1 MYQAIVAKVSVS
13 PFLFINSKGV
23 QEEAK
28 NIQLGNVLG
37 FQVIVGKEIKDGT
50 LGIFFPCD
58 GQLSEEFV
66 AKNDLKKRKDDQGNQ
81 VGGMFEENRRVKSI
95 KMKGQ
100 KSDGFWCPL
109 SFVEYTGVK
118 TENLHEGYLFT
129 ELNGKPICNKYV
141 TQATKQAIAKQKT
154 QTKQRKKNPMCR
166 EHVETEQ
173 LRYFLRSI
181 PKGSICH
188 ITEKEHGTSGRLHCV
203 RDEVSLM
210 RNGQNFSDLSKKIQ
224 RKTKVN
230 VSMVFMDKLLDRF
243 VNFYRKCKLSIS
255 EKLTKSVNPQLKIDN
270 QPFTYINGTRRTLLE
285 KKDPN
290 LGNGFY
296 GNDDMPFRLKHTKSL
311 EGKLHP
317 GESIYFELVGYVT
330 EDSLI
335 MAKQSIKNLK
345 DKELQKKLGDEVCYT
360 YGCLPGQSR
369 LRVYRITQTSDDN
382 SFVELSWFQ
391 VQARAKEL
399 GLETVRPIESFMYDG
414 NDRALQSKIEREV
427 DGISGPIMSP
437 IDPRHPQEGIV
448 LRVEAPDGSTKF
460 YKSKSWLF
468 GTLEGYLK
476 DKSDYVDTEESS

>member
-296 GNDDMPFRLKHTKSL
+296 GNDDMPFRLKHTKPL

-360 YGCLPGQSR
+360 YGCLRYS
-369 LRVYRITQTSDDN
+369 
-382 SFVELSWFQ
+382 
-391 VQARAKEL
+391 
-399 GLETVRPIESFMYDG
+399 
-414 NDRALQSKIEREV
+414 
-427 DGISGPIMSP
+427 
-437 IDPRHPQEGIV
+437 
-448 LRVEAPDGSTKF
+448 
-460 YKSKSWLF
+460 
-468 GTLEGYLK
+468 
-476 DKSDYVDTEESS
+476 